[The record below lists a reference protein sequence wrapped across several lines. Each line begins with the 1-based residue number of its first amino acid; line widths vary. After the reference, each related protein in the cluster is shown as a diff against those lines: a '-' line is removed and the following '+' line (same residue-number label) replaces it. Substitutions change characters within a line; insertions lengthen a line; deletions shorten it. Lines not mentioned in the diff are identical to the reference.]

1 MVAPVRPARGGAPPR
16 VALVHA
22 LGESLAPLDAALDR
36 LWPEAVRMHLLDDSL
51 SRDLA
56 AAPAGL
62 DATFHARFQALAAYA
77 VSTGAEGILFSCSA
91 FGDCIAAVADRLA
104 PLPVHP
110 PFAAM
115 VAEAMATGV
124 PVGLVA
130 TFAPT
135 IPSVLRELPAGV
147 RWTSAV
153 ADGALAALRAGD
165 GAAHDARVADAAVRL
180 VAGGCGVIAL
190 GQFSMARA
198 APVVARRCG
207 VPVLTTVESAVRGMR
222 RDVEE
227 RRPGASAFGGG

>member
-1 MVAPVRPARGGAPPR
+1 MPAPVRSAGGGAPPR

-22 LGESLAPLDAALDR
+22 LAESMAPLDAALDR
-36 LWPEAVRMHLLDDSL
+36 LWPEAVRMHVLDDSL

-77 VSTGAEGILFSCSA
+77 LSSGAEGILFSCSA
-91 FGDCIAAVADRLA
+91 FGDCIAAVAARLA
-104 PLPVHP
+104 PLPVHA

-115 VAEAMATGV
+115 VAEATAIGA

-135 IPSVLRELPAGV
+135 IPSVLRELPAGG
-147 RWTSAV
+147 RWASAV
-153 ADGALAALRAGD
+153 ADGALEALRAGD
-165 GAAHDARVADAAVRL
+165 AAAHDALVADAAARL
-180 VAGGCGVIAL
+180 VAAGCGVIAL

-198 APVVARRCG
+198 APAVAHRCG
-207 VPVLTTVESAVRGMR
+207 VPVLTTVDSAVRAMR
-222 RDVEE
+222 RAVEA
-227 RRPGASAFGGG
+227 RRPGGSGSGGG